1 MGKTIVFCA
10 DGTWNGPD
18 GLPATATSV
27 TNVFRLFEALAGSD
41 ITDTGAADGEC
52 ERELPGVQ
60 IGKYLNGVG
69 VSSNPLEHL
78 LGGGLGAGIIARI
91 VRGYTFVSRN
101 YVAGDRI
108 VLTGFSR
115 GAYTA
120 RALGG
125 MIAAMGLLDAA
136 KEDLS
141 DRDAA
146 YRAGVAVWLDY
157 RRRAGQG
164 DPVWLE
170 RIDALAGD
178 FSVFLATAPNLS
190 RVADVPIAAIG
201 VWDTV
206 GSLGIPDHIG
216 SDGVTDVFRFAD
228 IALAPCVGH
237 GFHAVSLDE
246 RRVSFVPT
254 LWDCDPRIAQ
264 MLFPGAHADV
274 GGGYPETDQP
284 AGLAYCALGWMR
296 SNLTDIGVRFSG
308 DVPAANA
315 LGVAHQPWNEGV
327 FATMPNAARQF
338 PPKVMTL
345 SEAVLS
351 RLSAVVQAAPGAT
364 PARYAPENMPEL
376 VLSA

>member
-1 MGKTIVFCA
+1 MAKTIVFCA

-18 GLPATATSV
+18 GLPATTTAV
-27 TNVFRLFEALAGSD
+27 TNVYRLFEALAGD
-41 ITDTGAADGEC
+41 VTTDTTAGEGEC
-52 ERELPGVQ
+52 ERDLPGVQ
-60 IGKYLNGVG
+60 IGKYLDGVG
-69 VSSNPLEHL
+69 VSSNPLVHL

-91 VRGYTFVSRN
+91 VRGYTFISRN

-136 KEDLS
+136 REDLN

-146 YRAGVAVWLDY
+146 YRAGVSVWFDY

-170 RIDALAGD
+170 RIDALAGG
-178 FSVFLATAPNLS
+178 FSAFLATAPTLL
-190 RVADVPIAAIG
+190 RIADVPIEAIG

-216 SDGVTDVFRFAD
+216 ADGSTDVFRFAD
-228 IALAPCVGH
+228 TALANCVGH

-246 RRVSFVPT
+246 RRTSFVPT
-254 LWDCDPRIAQ
+254 LWDHDPRIEQ

-274 GGGYPETDQP
+274 GGGYPESDQP

-296 SNLTDIGVRFSG
+296 SSLTDVGVRFSG
-308 DVPAANA
+308 EVPPANA

-327 FATMPNAARQF
+327 FATMPNAARRF
-338 PPKVMTL
+338 PPGVMTL

-351 RLSAVVQAAPGAT
+351 RLSAVVLAAPGAT
-364 PARYAPENMPEL
+364 PARYAPDNVPEL
-376 VLSA
+376 IPSA